1 MTQDTQ
7 ANTDFDTVDDFD
19 MSTIDAMPQYLND
32 ISGVVKA
39 TLSLSRE
46 TNKEDRIDRLIF
58 DFKLTEIVE
67 CRKGEPTVNDL
78 IRTSYSLALSDKEK
92 TKGATQPG
100 GLRMAKPLIDILR
113 TGLKIESGK
122 LNDIIAEVKDVDVT
136 VTVNSRVSK
145 VKQPDG
151 SEKEY
156 TNIDIKRLV
165 VN

>member
-1 MTQDTQ
+1 MTQNTQ
-7 ANTDFDTVDDFD
+7 ANTDFETVDDFD

-32 ISGVVKA
+32 ISGIVRA
-39 TLSLSRE
+39 ILSLSRD
-46 TNKEDRIDRLIF
+46 TNKEDKTDRLIF

-67 CRKGEPTVNDL
+67 CRKGEPAINDL

-92 TKGATQPG
+92 AKGATQPG

-113 TGLKIESGK
+113 AGLKIESGR

-136 VTVNSRVSK
+136 ATVNSRVSK
-145 VKQPDG
+145 VRQPDG
-151 SEKEY
+151 SDKEY
-156 TNIDIKRLV
+156 TNIDVKRLI